1 MVVILCNTFDANVI
15 RMTDSLMKVREE
27 VEAIVVEIIHNTE
40 SPGVL
45 RNWLLDD
52 VDEGLKV
59 IDYLAQLNLLE
70 ILNISTVVKVVDS
83 IWIGKYDNA
92 KTGGNLTKA
101 LKKSR
106 LGTAFRKLN
115 IPLDTLVSILS
126 IKH

>member
-1 MVVILCNTFDANVI
+1 MIVIAGNTFNSNVI
-15 RMTDSLMKVREE
+15 RMTGNLMQVQEE
-27 VEAIVVEIIHNTE
+27 AQAIVIEIINNTE